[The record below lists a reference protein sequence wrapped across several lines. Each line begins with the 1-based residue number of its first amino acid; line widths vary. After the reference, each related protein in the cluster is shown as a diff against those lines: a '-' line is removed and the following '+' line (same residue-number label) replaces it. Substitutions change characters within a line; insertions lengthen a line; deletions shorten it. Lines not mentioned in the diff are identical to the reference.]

1 MPLTQATNLNS
12 RLGFAVC
19 RPNQVSNPNTFGG
32 SSAAGR
38 FDTAAFTAAAQF
50 AIRTSSRNPIPPRSV
65 PEADPD
71 AR

>member
-12 RLGFAVC
+12 RLGFAVP
-19 RPNQVSNPNTFGG
+19 RPNRVSNPNTFGG

-38 FDTAAFTAAAQF
+38 FDTAAFTGAPQF
-50 AIRTSSRNPIPPRSV
+50 AIGTSTRNPIPPRSV
-65 PEADPD
+65 EQADPD